1 MLPTA
6 ANPFSTFGLDTD
18 TAGYDRTV
26 ALARSGQVPDPA
38 TIRQEEFI
46 NAFDYGDD
54 APRNAVFRIYAEGA
68 RSPFRA
74 GSSLL
79 RVGVKARQ
87 LGRLERRALTL
98 TILLDASGSMD
109 SPERLP
115 LAKKAIQTLAA
126 QLGEDDRVHL
136 LTASDRTRVES
147 LASLPDIRAR
157 GATNLEDGIRAAF
170 SHALAAHEPRREN
183 IVVIISDGIANLGSN
198 NAADL
203 LALGAEAKARGV
215 RCSVVGVGRGSYND
229 ALLEELAKKGGGE
242 YRFLGSEEDIGPAF
256 ADNLKDSFNAVARD
270 VKIQI
275 EWNPDVVAAHRSH
288 GYDRR
293 ALTREQFR
301 DDSVEAGV
309 IGSGKGAVAVF
320 EMRLAEGVSPSA
332 VLGVA
337 RVRYRRMDTGAVEEI
352 ERELRV
358 SDVSGDFAR
367 ARPRLKLAFA
377 VAEFATILKHLPEGA
392 RDEALAKVRT
402 VAREVAAADGGR
414 DVKVFAETTERAK

>member
-1 MLPTA
+1 
-6 ANPFSTFGLDTD
+6 
-18 TAGYDRTV
+18 
-26 ALARSGQVPDPA
+26 
-38 TIRQEEFI
+38 
-46 NAFDYGDD
+46 
-54 APRNAVFRIYAEGA
+54 VFRIYAEGS

-74 GSSLL
+74 GSHLL
-79 RVGVKARQ
+79 RVGVKARN
-87 LGRLERRALTL
+87 LGRQERRALTL
-98 TILLDASGSMD
+98 TLLLDASGSMD

-126 QLGEDDRVHL
+126 QLGENDRVHL
-136 LTASDRTRVES
+136 LTASDMTRVES
-147 LASLPDIRAR
+147 LASLPNIRAR

-170 SHALAAHEPRREN
+170 AHALAAHEPRREN

-203 LALGAEAKARGV
+203 LKLGAEAKARGV

-256 ADNLKDSFNAVARD
+256 ADGLKDAFNAVARD

-288 GYDRR
+288 GYDSR

-320 EMRLAEGVSPSA
+320 EARLAEGVSPSA

-337 RVRYRRMDTGAVEEI
+337 RVRFRRMDTGAVEEI

-358 SDVSGDFAR
+358 TDVMGDFER

-377 VAEFATILKHLPEGA
+377 VAEFATVLKHIPEGA
-392 RDEALAKVRT
+392 RDEALAKVRM
-402 VAREVAAADGGR
+402 VAREIAAADAGR
-414 DVKVFAETTERAK
+414 DVKVFAETTEKAR